1 MQVNNTYKKIIAV
14 LLALLLWQWGA
25 DRIDQGLLLASPV
38 DAAMRLISLFGESSF
53 WQALL
58 LSFARIALG
67 FICALLLGSLLAL
80 VAGRFS
86 IFETLLHP
94 YMAAIRSV
102 PVVSFIIIVLWI
114 FSDKLS
120 VFISFLMA
128 LPIVYTQIL
137 QGIKSADKALC
148 QAAEVFRVPFIR
160 RVKYI
165 WLPAIKPFLLSACSV
180 GSGLAFKAGLAAEV
194 IGIPAKSVGEAMYM
208 AKVHYDTA
216 ELMAWTIA
224 MVLVSILFEKGITAL
239 AKLCF
244 RRLERS

>member
-1 MQVNNTYKKIIAV
+1 MQVNSTYKKIIAAV
-14 LLALLLWQWGA
+14 LALLLWQWGA
-25 DRIDQGLLLASPV
+25 DSLNQGLLLASPV
-38 DAAMRLISLFGESSF
+38 EAARRLIYLFGEGSF
-53 WQALL
+53 WQALG
-58 LSFARIALG
+58 LSFVRIALG
-67 FICALLLGSLLAL
+67 FLFAVFLGSILAL
-80 VAGRFS
+80 IAGRFS

-114 FSDKLS
+114 FSDRLS
-120 VFISFLMA
+120 IFISFLMA

-137 QGIKSADKALC
+137 QGIKSADRSLC
-148 QAAEVFRVPFIR
+148 QAADVFKVPFFR

-208 AKVHYDTA
+208 AKVHFDTA
-216 ELMAWTIA
+216 ELMAWTVA
-224 MVLVSILFEKGITAL
+224 MVLVSILFEKAITAL
-239 AKLCF
+239 VKLCF